1 MEGVKKTV
9 IFTRGSEIISQKKEL
24 WTKELDKEIGV
35 IVDGG
40 LTVFYL
46 FGLPVLPNIHAKTVN
61 LSDDISMIIDEHIN
75 FVNFF
80 VKVFYQNY

>member
-40 LTVFYL
+40 LTVFYM
-46 FGLPVLPNIHAKTVN
+46 FGDRKHSCENSKIYQKIFQSTNIST
-61 LSDDISMIIDEHIN
+61 L
-75 FVNFF
+75 
-80 VKVFYQNY
+80 

>member
-9 IFTRGSEIISQKKEL
+9 IFARGSEIISQKKEL

-46 FGLPVLPNIHAKTVN
+46 F
-61 LSDDISMIIDEHIN
+61 
-75 FVNFF
+75 
-80 VKVFYQNY
+80 YQTFMRKQ